1 MTEPTATEGAKPRD
15 YFERNMW
22 TAYFCLTFS
31 MVTSAVNIIVG
42 RYLRDDIVPMGFV
55 FWRSLLALV
64 ILVPF
69 VLPHLREQF
78 PILLRHW
85 KLMIA
90 LGTTSAIGGTG
101 FVYYGLKTTTA
112 LNAGLVTA
120 TQPIMTMVLAWLV
133 LGDYITKRQGV
144 GVFVALMGATVI
156 VTRGD
161 LNVLLGL
168 QLVIG
173 DIWVQG
179 GILGWA
185 LFTVLIKKYAPREL
199 NQFVLFF
206 GTTAGAIV
214 VALPLYRLEIGFG
227 GAMPADQTTILIII
241 YAAIGGTVI
250 SVITYTIGIVYIG
263 PGIAGMYANLVPVFT
278 AVLAIGVLGEVLEL
292 YHAVGIV
299 LVFAGIYLTTVKR
312 SRRSREAP
320 T

>member
-22 TAYFCLTFS
+22 AAYFCLTFS

-55 FWRSLLALV
+55 FWRSLLAFA

-69 VLPHLREQF
+69 VLPHLREQL

-144 GVFVALMGATVI
+144 GVVVALMGATVI

-206 GTTAGAIV
+206 GDDGGGHRRRAPPLRPGDRIRRCDAGRPDDDPHHHLRRDRRHGDIGDH
-214 VALPLYRLEIGFG
+214 LHHRHRLYRSG
-227 GAMPADQTTILIII
+227 
-241 YAAIGGTVI
+241 I
-250 SVITYTIGIVYIG
+250 S
-263 PGIAGMYANLVPVFT
+263 GMYANLVPVFT

-299 LVFAGIYLTTVKR
+299 LVFVGIYLTTVMR
-312 SRRSREAP
+312 SRRSRETP